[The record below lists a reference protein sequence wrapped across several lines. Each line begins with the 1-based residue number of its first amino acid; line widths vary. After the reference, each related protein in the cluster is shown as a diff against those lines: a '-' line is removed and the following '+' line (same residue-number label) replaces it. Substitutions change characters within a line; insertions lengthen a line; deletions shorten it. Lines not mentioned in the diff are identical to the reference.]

1 MCGKSTVDTYF
12 AFFRGK
18 LSNKKSYS
26 ALNCFQYYDRL
37 CGGVGC
43 VK

>member
-1 MCGKSTVDTYF
+1 MCGKSTVDIYL

-18 LSNKKSYS
+18 LNNKKSNS
-26 ALNCFQYYDRL
+26 ALNCFQYKL